1 MICNIREVK
10 SRGAEVIGVANSTSN
25 TLFLDRYI
33 EISANSD
40 SGNSISNFL
49 LRILQ
54 ISNRIVPVLGA
65 N

>member
-1 MICNIREVK
+1 MFCRTSIISSSNK
-10 SRGAEVIGVANSTSN
+10 LTPALNSTSN

-54 ISNRIVPVLGA
+54 ISTA
-65 N
+65 ES